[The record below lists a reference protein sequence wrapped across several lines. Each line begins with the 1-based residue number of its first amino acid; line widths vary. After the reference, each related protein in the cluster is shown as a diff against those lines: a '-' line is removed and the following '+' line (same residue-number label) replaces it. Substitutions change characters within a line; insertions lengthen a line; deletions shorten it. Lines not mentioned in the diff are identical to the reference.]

1 MACTVVS
8 FVFIRAYNKKVEKTQ
23 KYKPVIVEILS

>member
-1 MACTVVS
+1 VCLLVS
-8 FVFIRAYNKKVEKTQ
+8 FVFIRLYNKKVEKTQ